1 MAQPNTPMLI
11 PQKAQEALLQY
22 IKSAKLLSSKHW
34 NMRDRMRKIDLDY
47 MREVDLSVE
56 NARAK
61 ASNNLGDQTKFQNI
75 TVPVVMPQ
83 VESAVTYQS
92 SVFLQ
97 GYPIFGVMA
106 SPQSMDEAL
115 QLETIIEDQS
125 TRGGWVAEFI
135 KALRDGFKYNIAACE
150 VNWNRQVTA
159 ALDTDINFDAK
170 QAKPREVIWEGNS
183 VKRWNLYNTFWDM
196 RVAPTE
202 VATKGEF
209 VGNVEAYSRIALKQ
223 FIQEL
228 PDKLIQN
235 IVPAFE
241 SGCTE
246 NDYYIP
252 TLDPEALDAGRGS
265 RESFNWLEWASLVDG
280 AEKKINYK
288 DMYEVTTLYARIL
301 PSDFGLKVPSPNT
314 PQVWKF
320 IVVNSQV
327 LIYAERQTNAHGWLP
342 VLFMQPNDDG
352 LALQTKSL
360 AKNVTPIQQITS
372 ALWNSVIAAR
382 RRAISDRGLYD
393 PSRVDHA
400 QINSDNPSAKIP
412 VKPAAYGKPLSEAY
426 FPIPF
431 RDDQSGI
438 LMQETQTILQMAD
451 VITGQNKA
459 KQGQFVKGNKTRHEF
474 DTIMSNANGRD
485 QLCSMLLEAQ
495 FFTPIKYILK
505 INILQYQGGISLFN
519 RERQE
524 VVNID
529 PVKLRKAVLDF
540 KITDGL
546 TPSDKVVNAD
556 ALKVAMQMIG
566 TSPVLQ
572 QQYNVGPLFSYFL
585 KTQGAKISEFEK
597 SQQQIA
603 FEQAMAQWQ
612 QAVAQIAEMLK
623 GIDPSQVQEVMKQMP
638 PQPTPEQFGYNPAGA
653 DPYQQGPK
661 VENRVY
667 NIQNQ
672 IANKGQ

>member
-1 MAQPNTPMLI
+1 MAQPNTPVLI

-47 MREVDLSVE
+47 MREVDNSTE
-56 NARAK
+56 HARAK

-135 KALRDGFKYNIAACE
+135 KALRDGFKYNLAACE

-170 QAKPREVIWEGNS
+170 QAKPREVIWEGNAI
-183 VKRWNLYNTFWDM
+183 KRWNLYNTFWDM

-241 SGCTE
+241 SGCIE

-252 TLDPEALDAGRGS
+252 SLDPEALDAGRGS

-288 DMYEVTTLYARIL
+288 DIL
-301 PSDFGLKVPSPNT
+301 S
-314 PQVWKF
+314 
-320 IVVNSQV
+320 
-327 LIYAERQTNAHGWLP
+327 
-342 VLFMQPNDDG
+342 
-352 LALQTKSL
+352 
-360 AKNVTPIQQITS
+360 
-372 ALWNSVIAAR
+372 
-382 RRAISDRGLYD
+382 
-393 PSRVDHA
+393 
-400 QINSDNPSAKIP
+400 
-412 VKPAAYGKPLSEAY
+412 
-426 FPIPF
+426 
-431 RDDQSGI
+431 
-438 LMQETQTILQMAD
+438 
-451 VITGQNKA
+451 
-459 KQGQFVKGNKTRHEF
+459 
-474 DTIMSNANGRD
+474 
-485 QLCSMLLEAQ
+485 
-495 FFTPIKYILK
+495 
-505 INILQYQGGISLFN
+505 
-519 RERQE
+519 
-524 VVNID
+524 
-529 PVKLRKAVLDF
+529 
-540 KITDGL
+540 
-546 TPSDKVVNAD
+546 
-556 ALKVAMQMIG
+556 
-566 TSPVLQ
+566 
-572 QQYNVGPLFSYFL
+572 
-585 KTQGAKISEFEK
+585 
-597 SQQQIA
+597 
-603 FEQAMAQWQ
+603 
-612 QAVAQIAEMLK
+612 
-623 GIDPSQVQEVMKQMP
+623 
-638 PQPTPEQFGYNPAGA
+638 
-653 DPYQQGPK
+653 
-661 VENRVY
+661 
-667 NIQNQ
+667 
-672 IANKGQ
+672 